1 VKHNG
6 TATHN
11 NYGEE
16 DEDVAN
22 FPSNEIRKG
31 AIPLGKYQFARLT
44 RQVFFLR
51 RQCLAYG
58 EGDHLRLLLLK
69 HQLLIL
75 NRSRLRALVC
85 GA

>member
-1 VKHNG
+1 
-6 TATHN
+6 
-11 NYGEE
+11 
-16 DEDVAN
+16 
-22 FPSNEIRKG
+22 
-31 AIPLGKYQFARLT
+31 LT

>member
-1 VKHNG
+1 MKMLRTSHPMRF
-6 TATHN
+6 
-11 NYGEE
+11 E
-16 DEDVAN
+16 
-22 FPSNEIRKG
+22 KG

-75 NRSRLRALVC
+75 NRSGYVRWFAVHN
-85 GA
+85 